1 MNKFKSGVAIVA
13 SATAI
18 AILSGCQ
25 QQGAELSRASDVPST
40 DEQKQS
46 YSLGQSMGGSLKA
59 ADITI
64 DSAYFNA
71 GFYDALEGEQRMTQE
86 EIQASLAALQQATQA
101 AQMAKRNTAMQANL
115 DASTASLAA
124 NAELEGVTVT
134 DSGLQ
139 YKVINVG
146 DGESPSAEDT
156 VTVHYEGRL
165 FDGTVFDSSIER
177 GEPATFPVGGVI
189 AGWTEA
195 LQLMTVGSKWQL
207 FIPADLAYGE
217 SGAGNVIQPNSA
229 LVFDV
234 ELLAIQDDAE
244 KVEEASAAE

>member
-1 MNKFKSGVAIVA
+1 MNKFKSGIAIVA
-13 SATAI
+13 GVTAI

-25 QQGAELSRASDVPST
+25 QDGSSLTRAADVPST
-40 DEQKQS
+40 DDQKQS

-59 ADITI
+59 ADITV

-71 GFYDALEGEQRMTQE
+71 GFYDAMDGEKRMTQE
-86 EIQASLAALQQATQA
+86 EIQASLAALQQATQL
-101 AQMAKRNTAMQANL
+101 AQAEKRNSAMQASL
-115 DASTASLAA
+115 DASAASLAD
-124 NAELEGVTVT
+124 NAAQEGITVT
-134 DSGLQ
+134 ESGLQ
-139 YKVINVG
+139 YKVLTVG
-146 DGESPSAEDT
+146 DGAMPTAEDT

-165 FDGTVFDSSIER
+165 FDGTVFDSSLKR

-195 LQLMTVGSKWQL
+195 LQLMPVGSKWQL

-217 SGAGNVIQPNSA
+217 NGAGNVIQPNSA

-234 ELLAIQDDAE
+234 ELLAIQDDAP
-244 KVEEASAAE
+244 AAE

>member
-1 MNKFKSGVAIVA
+1 MNKFKSGIAIVA
-13 SATAI
+13 GVTAI

-25 QQGAELSRASDVPST
+25 QEGSSLSRAADVPST

-59 ADITI
+59 ADITV

-71 GFYDALEGEQRMTQE
+71 GFYDAMDGEKRMTQE
-86 EIQASLAALQQATQA
+86 EIQAALAALQQATQL
-101 AQMAKRNTAMQANL
+101 AQAEKRNSAMQANL
-115 DASTASLAA
+115 DASAASLAA
-124 NAELEGVTVT
+124 NAEKEGIVVTE
-134 DSGLQ
+134 SGLQ
-139 YKVINVG
+139 YKILTA
-146 DGESPSAEDT
+146 GEGAKPSADDT

-165 FDGTVFDSSIER
+165 FDGTVFDSSIQR

-195 LQLMTVGSKWQL
+195 LQLMPVGSKWQL

-217 SGAGNVIQPNSA
+217 NGAGNVIQPNSA

-234 ELLAIQDDAE
+234 ELLAIQDDAP
-244 KVEEASAAE
+244 AAE

>member
-1 MNKFKSGVAIVA
+1 MNKFKSGIAIVA
-13 SATAI
+13 GVTAI

-25 QQGAELSRASDVPST
+25 QDGSSLTRATDVPST
-40 DEQKQS
+40 DDQKQS

-59 ADITI
+59 ADITV

-71 GFYDALEGEQRMTQE
+71 GFYDAMDGEQRMTQE
-86 EIQASLAALQQATQA
+86 EIQASLAALQQATQL
-101 AQMAKRNTAMQANL
+101 AQAEKRNLAMQASL
-115 DASTASLAA
+115 DASAASLAD
-124 NAELEGVTVT
+124 NAAQEGITVT
-134 DSGLQ
+134 ESGLQ
-139 YKVINVG
+139 YRVLTVG
-146 DGESPSAEDT
+146 DGAMPAAEDT

-165 FDGTVFDSSIER
+165 FDGTVFDSSLER

-195 LQLMTVGSKWQL
+195 LQLMPVGSKWQL

-217 SGAGNVIQPNSA
+217 NGAGNVIQPNSA

-234 ELLAIQDDAE
+234 ELLAIQDDTP
-244 KVEEASAAE
+244 AAE

>member
-1 MNKFKSGVAIVA
+1 MNIFKSGLAIIA
-13 SATAI
+13 GATAI

-25 QQGAELSRASDVPST
+25 QQGTELSRASDIPST
-40 DEQKQS
+40 EEQKQS

-59 ADITI
+59 ADITV

-86 EIQASLAALQQATQA
+86 DIQASLAALQQATQA
-101 AQMAKRNTAMQANL
+101 AQMAKRQSAMLANL

-139 YKVINVG
+139 YKVITEG

-234 ELLAIQDDAE
+234 ELLAIQDDI
-244 KVEEASAAE
+244 EEAPAAE

>member
-1 MNKFKSGVAIVA
+1 MNKFKSGIAIVA
-13 SATAI
+13 GAA
-18 AILSGCQ
+18 ALVVLSGC
-25 QQGAELSRASDVPST
+25 QQGAELSRATDVPTT

-46 YSLGQSMGGSLKA
+46 YSLGQSMGGSLVA
-59 ADITI
+59 ADISV
-64 DSAYFNA
+64 DSAFFNA
-71 GFYDALEGEQRMTQE
+71 GFYDAMDGEQQMTQE
-86 EIQASLAALQQATQA
+86 DIQASLAALQQATQQ
-101 AQMAKRNTAMQANL
+101 AQMEKRNSQMQANL
-115 DASTASLAA
+115 DASNASLAA
-124 NAELEGVTVT
+124 NAEQDGVAVT

-139 YKVINVG
+139 YKVLTTG
-146 DGESPSAEDT
+146 DGATPTSSDT

-165 FDGTVFDSSIER
+165 FDGTVFDSSIAR

-234 ELLAIQDDAE
+234 ELLAIQDD
-244 KVEEASAAE
+244 SAAAE

>member
-64 DSAYFNA
+64 DSAFFNA

-177 GEPATFPVGGVI
+177 GEPATFPVSGVI

-234 ELLAIQDDAE
+234 ELLAIQDNAE

>member
-1 MNKFKSGVAIVA
+1 MNKFKSGIAIVA
-13 SATAI
+13 GVTAI

-25 QQGAELSRASDVPST
+25 PST
-40 DEQKQS
+40 DDQKQS

-59 ADITI
+59 ADITV

-71 GFYDALEGEQRMTQE
+71 GFYDAMDGEKRMTQE
-86 EIQASLAALQQATQA
+86 EIQASLAALQQATQL
-101 AQMAKRNTAMQANL
+101 AQAEKRNSAMQASL
-115 DASTASLAA
+115 DASAASLAD
-124 NAELEGVTVT
+124 NAAQEGIIVTE
-134 DSGLQ
+134 SGLQ
-139 YKVINVG
+139 YKVLTVG
-146 DGESPSAEDT
+146 DGAMPTAEDT

-165 FDGTVFDSSIER
+165 FDGTVFDSSLER

-195 LQLMTVGSKWQL
+195 LQLMPVGSKWQL

-217 SGAGNVIQPNSA
+217 NGAGNVIQPNSA

-234 ELLAIQDDAE
+234 ELLAIQDDAP
-244 KVEEASAAE
+244 AAE

>member
-1 MNKFKSGVAIVA
+1 MNKFKSGIAIVA
-13 SATAI
+13 GVTAI

-25 QQGAELSRASDVPST
+25 QDGSSLTRAADVPST
-40 DEQKQS
+40 DDQKQS

-59 ADITI
+59 ADITV

-71 GFYDALEGEQRMTQE
+71 GFYDAMDGEKRMTQE
-86 EIQASLAALQQATQA
+86 EIQASLAALQQATQL
-101 AQMAKRNTAMQANL
+101 AQAEKRNSAMQASL
-115 DASTASLAA
+115 DASAASLAD
-124 NAELEGVTVT
+124 NAAQEGIIVTE
-134 DSGLQ
+134 SGLQ
-139 YKVINVG
+139 YKVLTVG
-146 DGESPSAEDT
+146 DGAMPTAEDT

-165 FDGTVFDSSIER
+165 FDGTVFDSSLER

-195 LQLMTVGSKWQL
+195 LQLMPVGSKWQL

-217 SGAGNVIQPNSA
+217 NGAGNVIQPNSA

-234 ELLAIQDDAE
+234 ELLAIQDDAP
-244 KVEEASAAE
+244 AAE

>member
-1 MNKFKSGVAIVA
+1 MNKFKSGIAIVA
-13 SATAI
+13 GVTAI
-18 AILSGCQ
+18 AILGGCQ
-25 QQGAELSRASDVPST
+25 QDGSSLSRATDVPST
-40 DEQKQS
+40 DDHKQS

-59 ADITI
+59 ADITV

-71 GFYDALEGEQRMTQE
+71 GFYDAMDGEQRMTQE
-86 EIQASLAALQQATQA
+86 EIQASLAALQQATQQ
-101 AQMAKRNTAMQANL
+101 AQAEKRNSAMQANL
-115 DASTASLAA
+115 DAAAASLTA
-124 NAELEGVTVT
+124 NAEQEGIVVTE
-134 DSGLQ
+134 SGLQ
-139 YKVINVG
+139 YKVLTAG
-146 DGESPSAEDT
+146 DGASPAADDT

-195 LQLMTVGSKWQL
+195 LQLMSVGSKWQL

-217 SGAGNVIQPNSA
+217 NGAGNVIQPNSA

-234 ELLAIQDDAE
+234 ELLAIQDDAP
-244 KVEEASAAE
+244 AAE

>member
-1 MNKFKSGVAIVA
+1 MNKFKSGIAIVA
-13 SATAI
+13 GVTAI

-25 QQGAELSRASDVPST
+25 QDGSSLTRAADVPST
-40 DEQKQS
+40 DDQKQS

-59 ADITI
+59 ADITV

-71 GFYDALEGEQRMTQE
+71 GFYDAMDGEKRMTQE
-86 EIQASLAALQQATQA
+86 EIQASLAALQQATQL
-101 AQMAKRNTAMQANL
+101 AQAEKRNSAMQASL
-115 DASTASLAA
+115 DASAASLAD
-124 NAELEGVTVT
+124 NAAQEGITVT
-134 DSGLQ
+134 ESGLQ
-139 YKVINVG
+139 YKVLTVG
-146 DGESPSAEDT
+146 DGAMPTAEDT

-165 FDGTVFDSSIER
+165 FDGTVFDSSLER

-195 LQLMTVGSKWQL
+195 LQLMPVGSKWQL

-217 SGAGNVIQPNSA
+217 NGAGNVIQPNSA

-234 ELLAIQDDAE
+234 ELLAIQDDAP
-244 KVEEASAAE
+244 AAE

>member
-1 MNKFKSGVAIVA
+1 MNKFKSGIAIVA
-13 SATAI
+13 GVTAI

-25 QQGAELSRASDVPST
+25 QDGSSLTRAADVPST
-40 DEQKQS
+40 DDQKQS

-59 ADITI
+59 ADITV

-71 GFYDALEGEQRMTQE
+71 GFYDAMDGEQRMTQE
-86 EIQASLAALQQATQA
+86 EIQASLAALQQATQL
-101 AQMAKRNTAMQANL
+101 AQAEKRNLAMQASL
-115 DASTASLAA
+115 DASAASLAD
-124 NAELEGVTVT
+124 NAAQEGITVT
-134 DSGLQ
+134 ESGLQ
-139 YKVINVG
+139 YRVLTVG
-146 DGESPSAEDT
+146 DGAMPTAEDT

-165 FDGTVFDSSIER
+165 FDGTVFDSSLER

-195 LQLMTVGSKWQL
+195 LQLMPVGSKWQL

-217 SGAGNVIQPNSA
+217 NGAGNVIQPNSA

-234 ELLAIQDDAE
+234 ELLAIQDDAP
-244 KVEEASAAE
+244 AAE

>member
-1 MNKFKSGVAIVA
+1 MNKFKSGIAIVA
-13 SATAI
+13 GVTAI

-25 QQGAELSRASDVPST
+25 QDGSSLTRAADVPST
-40 DEQKQS
+40 DDQKQS

-59 ADITI
+59 ADITV

-71 GFYDALEGEQRMTQE
+71 GFYDAMDGEQRMTQE
-86 EIQASLAALQQATQA
+86 EIQASLAALQQATQQ
-101 AQMAKRNTAMQANL
+101 AQAEKRNSAMQANL
-115 DASTASLAA
+115 DAAAASLTA
-124 NAELEGVTVT
+124 NAEQEGIVVTE
-134 DSGLQ
+134 SGLQ
-139 YKVINVG
+139 YKVLTAG
-146 DGESPSAEDT
+146 DGASPAADDT

-195 LQLMTVGSKWQL
+195 LQLMSVGSKWQL

-217 SGAGNVIQPNSA
+217 NGAGNVIQPNSA

-234 ELLAIQDDAE
+234 ELLAIQDDAP
-244 KVEEASAAE
+244 AAE